1 MKRFV
6 ATTAAVLAGLFLAGA
21 DAPPKP
27 GPPAVAVDFDKDV
40 RPVLEAKC
48 VRCHGEK
55 SKKGKLDVR
64 TRAAML
70 KGGVTGPAIVPGNA
84 EKSLLVELIDF
95 NEMPPKKD
103 GQRVTEAEL
112 KLLKAWI
119 DAGAPEPTK
128 KP

>member
-1 MKRFV
+1 MNRLL
-6 ATTAAVLAGLFLAGA
+6 ATTAAVLAGFFLAGA

-27 GPPAVAVDFDKDV
+27 NPPPAVDFDKDV

-55 SKKGKLDVR
+55 SQKGKLDVR
-64 TRAAML
+64 TKAAML
-70 KGGVTGPAIVPGNA
+70 KGGVTGPAIVPGNS

-103 GQRVTEAEL
+103 GKRVTEAEL

-119 DAGAPEPTK
+119 DAGAPEPAK

>member
-1 MKRFV
+1 MNRLV
-6 ATTAAVLAGLFLAGA
+6 AATVFILAGYLVAGE

-27 GPPAVAVDFDKDV
+27 NPPPAVDFDKDV
-40 RPVLEAKC
+40 RPVLEAKG

-55 SKKGKLDVR
+55 SQKGKLDVR

-95 NEMPPKKD
+95 NEMPPNKD
-103 GQRVTEAEL
+103 GKRVTEAEL
-112 KLLKAWI
+112 KLLKA
-119 DAGAPEPTK
+119 
-128 KP
+128 